1 MRRLLP
7 ALAVVALLAAAPA
20 ARADGDPASD
30 FLISQRVFLPYDTK
44 IPKQDQNRLT
54 AIAQAAAKKG
64 FPIRVAVIASEYDLG
79 SVTVLWQRPQRYA
92 TFLGTELLFVH
103 KGPLLTVMPNG
114 MGFNYPKHDTAAAL
128 AQLAK
133 IAVPSGSGGLAL
145 AATTAVQRLAA
156 VYGVHVSASADG
168 AAPPASHR
176 NRNDR
181 FVIAAVVAAVLLL
194 GVAARLLLSRRRAA

>member
-1 MRRLLP
+1 LRGLLTV
-7 ALAVVALLAAAPA
+7 LAVVALLAAVPA

-44 IPKQDQNRLT
+44 IPKQDQQQLI
-54 AIAQAAAKKG
+54 AITQAAAKKG

-79 SVTVLWQRPQRYA
+79 SVTVLWQQPQRYA
-92 TFLGTELLFVH
+92 TFLGTELLFIH

-114 MGFNYPKHDTAAAL
+114 MGFNYPKHDTTAAVARL
-128 AQLAK
+128 AA
-133 IAVPSGSGGLAL
+133 IPVPSGSGGLAL

-156 VYGVHVSASADG
+156 VYGVHV
-168 AAPPASHR
+168 AAPASVTAAPASHR

-181 FVIAAVVAAVLLL
+181 IVIAAAAAALLLL
-194 GVAARLLLSRRRAA
+194 GVAARLLLRRRRAA

>member
-7 ALAVVALLAAAPA
+7 TLAVVAMLAAAPA

-44 IPKQDQNRLT
+44 IPKQDQEQLI
-54 AIAQAAAKKG
+54 AITQAAAKKG

-79 SVTVLWQRPQRYA
+79 SVTVLWQQPQRYA
-92 TFLGTELLFVH
+92 KFLGTELLFIR

-114 MGFNYPKHDTAAAL
+114 MGFNYPKHDTAAAI

-133 IAVPSGSGGLAL
+133 IPVSSGSGGLAL

-156 VYGVHVSASADG
+156 VYGVHVSAPANV

-181 FVIAAVVAAVLLL
+181 IAIAAAVAAILVL
-194 GVAARLLLSRRRAA
+194 GVLARLLLRRRRAV